1 MRRRFL
7 VILSFALLAIPGR
20 LDAQSTPGPQPRPTQ
35 QPQLVMPVGETE
47 LINSAAFSP
56 DGKRMIVTSTR
67 DVKLWETATG
77 MQLMEM
83 ADTDQTW
90 QPPSFSPD
98 GKYILVPRVGTIDVW
113 DAVDG
118 YRVNSISDSLRLLAS
133 ASFSPD
139 GRLILAGWQ
148 NGKLSIYQTQ
158 TGKLLRSWQVVPA
171 PSTADQYTMFTPVLY
186 TAFFSPDGKKIFYT
200 GGGALHIIDGATGS
214 PLVQLASPAYE
225 SLPYAHFEYSPDG
238 KKLIG
243 YQGADTTGKVW
254 NATDGHLLFSFGDPQ
269 HLVLAMHFSPDGTR
283 LLTLSDSGVLRILS
297 MPDGHGLITRSRDS
311 SRIVTAEYSPDGKTI
326 ITAHENG
333 TVALLDAHTGA
344 ITRSLPPQ
352 HDVVYSSVFNRAEQL
367 LATISNNLTIHI
379 WDLRNGKT
387 LSVLKGHAPMLA
399 QALYSPDKKTIHALT
414 DRGDYL
420 WNPATGRLI
429 GRDSIRGMATTRC
442 WDPAGERLVTTM
454 ADNIATI
461 WSVRT
466 GQALTTLRGHTSMVL
481 SASFS
486 ADGTR
491 VVTASADG
499 TARIWDASS
508 GACLITLK
516 GDTGYVNDA
525 AFSPDGTL
533 VATGSEDFK
542 VKVWSATTGN
552 LLLDL
557 RKHVYDVR
565 TVEFSPDGS
574 TLLSSSFDGTAK
586 LWDPKTGDLLQD
598 FGAQQHSITSAR
610 YSPDGSMI
618 FLAAEK
624 GAALWHVA
632 DKRLQTLDLRRSISF
647 PGMSILSSEFSS
659 DGKKLVIADWDTLYV
674 YDALSGQR
682 LTASHLPY
690 GMVQSAQFGEDT
702 RTILT
707 NHLDNT
713 FNILDTRTGRLLYN
727 AVAVDSADYLIYDE
741 YGRYDGSDGAKKLL
755 YFTCGTEII
764 SLDQVKEQLWVPNLA
779 VRLLAGESI
788 NASRL
793 SDLPICGLIP
803 VVETKAAD
811 STAWH
816 FIIHPRS
823 GGLGS
828 VVVSVN
834 GNETRR
840 YSPAQLPHTANGYM
854 LTIPKKELA
863 DLLVPG
869 QDNPVTVKAFT
880 AEGELASRG
889 AIVSSA
895 IDMTHHPA
903 PNLYA
908 VMVGIS
914 DYKGKSLHLRYAAKD
929 ANDLSL
935 AIGTAARSWLNQDG
949 KEHVFMY
956 NLTTD
961 RDHYLL
967 PEKAAIRQTFEA
979 IAKKAQAADILL
991 IFFAGHGVMA
1001 GDAKKHFYFL
1011 TADASDANSGPA
1023 VAAVGISTQ
1032 ELADWIHPSKIRAQ
1046 KRILILDACNSGQV
1060 INDLVTIGTKDHS
1073 YGAARNDD
1081 NAEQIRSI
1089 DKLNE
1094 RSGLFILAAS
1104 ASDQS
1109 AYELSRY
1116 SHGLLTYAL
1125 LKAIREDPSI
1135 LDATRYLNV
1144 SPWFDHAER
1153 TVAALARDIGGRQEP
1168 QLVSTT
1174 SFDIGIVDSS
1184 VIASIG
1190 LKDDHTPA
1198 FSTGS
1203 FLNKDENVG
1212 GDNLQLT
1219 TAVGQQLQTL
1229 AARGGNGNGSNGNGA
1244 AASTSTGTSTGN
1256 NAGTGTAADEIDY
1269 TPSDM
1274 AGTWSLYGFYTVTG
1288 NQVTL
1293 NVNIWR
1299 DNQNLYH
1306 YRVTGTTGDIKGLAA
1321 VIIRQA
1327 LAWITANKPKQ

>member
-1 MRRRFL
+1 LSCRA
-7 VILSFALLAIPGR
+7 ILSSLVLLAIPGR
-20 LDAQSTPGPQPRPTQ
+20 LIA
-35 QPQLVMPVGETE
+35 QPQLILPVGETE
-47 LINSAAFSP
+47 AIKSAAFSP
-56 DGKRMIVTSTR
+56 DGKRMIVTTAK
-67 DVKLWETATG
+67 DVKLWETSTG
-77 MQLMEM
+77 MQLTEM

-90 QPPSFSPD
+90 LAPVFSPD
-98 GKYILVPRVGTIDVW
+98 GKYILVPRLGAVDVW
-113 DAVDG
+113 DAEDGHRVD
-118 YRVNSISDSLRLLAS
+118 SINDSLKLLAS
-133 ASFSPD
+133 ASFSAD
-139 GRLILAGWQ
+139 GRLILVAWQ
-148 NGKLSIYQTQ
+148 DGRLSTYQTQ
-158 TGKLLRSWQVVPA
+158 TGKLLRSWQVVKA
-171 PSTADQYTMFTPVLY
+171 PTSTNQFEWENQVLY
-186 TAFFSPDGKKIFYT
+186 AAFFSPDGKKIFVN
-200 GGGALHIIDGATGS
+200 GGAPSIFDAMTGS
-214 PLVQLASPAYE
+214 PLIRIATHLYDK
-225 SLPYAHFEYSPDG
+225 LPYAYFEFSPDG
-238 KKLIG
+238 NKLIG
-243 YQGADTTGKVW
+243 YPGEDTTGKVW
-254 NATDGHLLFSFGDPQ
+254 NVTDGRLLFSFGDSIDP
-269 HLVLAMHFSPDGTR
+269 VLAAHLNPDETR
-283 LLTLSDSGVLRILS
+283 LLTLSDSGVLRVLS
-297 MPDGHGLITRSRDS
+297 MPDGRQLVQTRDDNT
-311 SRIVTAEYSPDGKTI
+311 RIVTAEYSPDGKTI
-326 ITAHENG
+326 ITALENG
-333 TVALLDAHTGA
+333 TVILRDPRTGT

-352 HDVVYSSVFNRAEQL
+352 HDVVYSSVFNRAQQL
-367 LATISNNLTIHI
+367 LATISENQSVRI
-379 WDLRNGKT
+379 WDIRDGKT
-387 LSVLKGHAPMLA
+387 LSELKGHAPRLM
-399 QALYSPDKKTIHALT
+399 QAFYSKDKRTIHALT
-414 DRGDYL
+414 DKGDYN

-429 GRDSIRGMATTRC
+429 GRDSIRGWITARP
-442 WDPAGERLVTTM
+442 WDPAGERLVTVQTP
-454 ADNIATI
+454 NIAI
-461 WSVRT
+461 VWNART
-466 GQALTTLRGHTSMVL
+466 GQALTTLRGHAYMIL

-486 ADGTR
+486 ADGTK

-499 TARIWDASS
+499 TARIWDPVS

-516 GDTGYVNDA
+516 GHTGSVNDA
-525 AFSPDGTL
+525 AFSPDGSM
-533 VATGSEDFK
+533 VATASEDTT
-542 VKVWSATTGN
+542 VKVWDATTGK

-557 RKHVYDVR
+557 RKHIYDVT
-565 TVEFSPDGS
+565 TVQFSADGS

-586 LWDPKTGDLLQD
+586 VWDAKSGALLQD
-598 FGAQQHSITSAR
+598 FGAQDHRVTSAKF
-610 YSPDGSMI
+610 SPDASMI

-624 GAALWHVA
+624 GAAIWHVA
-632 DKRLQTLDLRRSISF
+632 DKRLQALDMRRAVSF
-647 PGMSILSSEFSS
+647 PGMNIQSAEFSV
-659 DGKKLVIADWDTLYV
+659 DGKKLVIADFDTLYI
-674 YDALSGQR
+674 YDAVSGDR
-682 LTASHLPY
+682 LAATGSPFGIVEA
-690 GMVQSAQFGEDT
+690 VQFGADSH
-702 RTILT
+702 TILV
-707 NHLDNT
+707 NGLDNI
-713 FNILDTRTGRLLYN
+713 FKILDARTGQLLYS
-727 AVAVDSADYLIYDE
+727 AFAVDSTDYLVYDQ
-741 YGRYDGSDGAKKLL
+741 YSRYDGSEGARKLL
-755 YFTCGTEII
+755 YFTCGTEVI
-764 SLDQVKEQLWVPNLA
+764 SLDQVKDQLWVPDLA
-779 VRLLAGESI
+779 QRLLAGDRI
-788 NASRL
+788 NAGRL
-793 SDLPICGLIP
+793 SDLPICGLVP
-803 VVETKAAD
+803 VVEVKPAD
-811 STAWH
+811 SAAWH

-840 YSPAQLPHTANGYM
+840 YSSGQLSHTPNGYS

-863 DLLVPG
+863 EWLVPG

-880 AEGELASRG
+880 AQGELASRG
-889 AIVSSA
+889 AIVTSA
-895 IDMTHHPA
+895 VDMAHHPA

-929 ANDLSL
+929 ATDLSL
-935 AIGTAARSWLNQDG
+935 AIGKAARSWLNQDG

-967 PEKAAIRQTFEA
+967 PEKAAIRQTFDS

-1011 TADASDANSGPA
+1011 TADASNATSGAA

-1060 INDLVTIGTKDHS
+1060 INDLVTIGTKDHA
-1073 YGAARNDD
+1073 YKAARNDD

-1125 LKAIREDPSI
+1125 LKAIREDPAI
-1135 LDATRYLNV
+1135 LDAARYLNV

-1153 TVAALARDIGGRQEP
+1153 TVTDLVRDNGGRQEP

-1174 SFDIGIVDSS
+1174 SFDIGIVDSG

-1198 FSTGS
+1198 FSAGS

-1229 AARGGNGNGSNGNGA
+1229 AARGGNDI
-1244 AASTSTGTSTGN
+1244 GT
-1256 NAGTGTAADEIDY
+1256 DEIDY

-1274 AGTWSLYGFYTVTG
+1274 PGAWSLHGFYTVTG
-1288 NQVTL
+1288 NQVML

-1306 YRVTGTTGDIKGLAA
+1306 FSVTGSTGDIKGLAA

-1327 LAWITANKPKQ
+1327 LDWINANKPKQ